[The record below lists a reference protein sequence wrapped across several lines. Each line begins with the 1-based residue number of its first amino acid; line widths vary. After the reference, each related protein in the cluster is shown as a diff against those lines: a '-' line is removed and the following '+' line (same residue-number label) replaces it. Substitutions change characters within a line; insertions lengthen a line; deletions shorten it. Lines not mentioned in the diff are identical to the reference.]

1 MNFLKD
7 ILKTVRQ
14 KGELSKNDE
23 ISENE
28 NCLFSLK
35 EQNNDQPITVTS
47 LQNQVSIQHV
57 NVKIENYKTKVVL
70 DTVSVIHVMKE
81 ETFNNIKNEN

>member
-1 MNFLKD
+1 MK
-7 ILKTVRQ
+7 IVYS
-14 KGELSKNDE
+14 G
-23 ISENE
+23 
-28 NCLFSLK
+28 LK

-81 ETFNNIKNEN
+81 KTFNNIKNEN